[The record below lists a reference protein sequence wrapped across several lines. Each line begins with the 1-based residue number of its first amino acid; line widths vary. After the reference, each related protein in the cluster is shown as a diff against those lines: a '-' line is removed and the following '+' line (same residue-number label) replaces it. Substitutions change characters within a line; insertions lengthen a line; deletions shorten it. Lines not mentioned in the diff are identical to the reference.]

1 MGLCFRARPFIFL
14 ASKLSSFV
22 ATVTTRA
29 SEYRISWKGELSSL
43 WQELPVPLAC
53 WSPIA
58 HTMRNGTLRALG
70 TMKMLED
77 VMLKVN
83 IEKNR

>member
-58 HTMRNGTLRALG
+58 HTMRNGKQAG
-70 TMKMLED
+70 
-77 VMLKVN
+77 KVKT
-83 IEKNR
+83 EFGAQPCQSPMA